1 MSDIP
6 PKGSSTV
13 EDRAKIYGLV
23 RERFAQLARFL
34 GPLHA
39 GIYNNQGISGTLY
52 VGELKE
58 WLWLPE
64 RADSLQPE
72 YLSDEDVARS
82 RDLAVTL
89 EHLLR
94 DAKSVF
100 ELFLEHLDRVQPEP
114 SFTDLVETYLMD
126 DAALVVDA
134 VALRGRAGKLFARRR
149 MDAGDGDRA

>member
-1 MSDIP
+1 MSDVS
-6 PKGSSTV
+6 PKGVGTV
-13 EDRAKIYGLV
+13 EDPAEIYGLV

-34 GPLHA
+34 GPLRA
-39 GIYNNQGISGTLY
+39 GIYSNQGISGNLY

-64 RADSLQPE
+64 RADSLNPE
-72 YLSDEDVARS
+72 YLSDEEVART

-114 SFTDLVETYLMD
+114 TFTDLVKTYLTD

-134 VALRGRAGKLFARRR
+134 VALRGRRRGR
-149 MDAGDGDRA
+149 NIFLEV